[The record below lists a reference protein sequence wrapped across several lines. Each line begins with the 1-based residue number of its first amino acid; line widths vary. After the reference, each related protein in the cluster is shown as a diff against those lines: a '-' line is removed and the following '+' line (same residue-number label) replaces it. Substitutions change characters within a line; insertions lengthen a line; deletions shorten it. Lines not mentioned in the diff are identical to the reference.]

1 MKEFFDNWGGKLIVC
16 LIVLVAI
23 FSFVDGCKDFIS
35 DPLGLEEEEEED
47 STYINH
53 FVDKIF
59 E

>member
-1 MKEFFDNWGGKLIVC
+1 MKEFFDKWGGRLVFC
-16 LIVLVAI
+16 LLLLVII
-23 FSFVDGCKDFIS
+23 FGLVDECKNFIS

-47 STYINH
+47 STYIDH